1 MFALRKIFLLVLIF
15 LSPLA
20 FSQKSCGSYVK
31 NGKKVNIPCY
41 LGNKSLPKINSKAY
55 NDNKNIDKKQVNKR
69 KSGCTATITFKG
81 KKFNF
86 QHHCIVLQS
95 GKTGALTV
103 SEPKG
108 NMLARQ
114 KSLKKLINQLAK
126 KHGLNP
132 ALAHAV
138 ITVESAYRQ
147 EVFSDKGAIGLM
159 QLMPETAADLGVEDP
174 TNSTQNLNGGMKY
187 LKILEKK
194 FNGNMQLQLA
204 AYNAGPNAVIKYKNT
219 IPPYKETK
227 EYVSKVSAY
236 FDKYQNEWNK
246 YIK

>member
-1 MFALRKIFLLVLIF
+1 MRKTFFLLVLIF
-15 LSPLA
+15 ANYSYA
-20 FSQKSCGSYVK
+20 QKSCGSYVK

-41 LGNKSLPKINSKAY
+41 LGNKSLPKIDSKAY
-55 NDNKNIDKKQVNKR
+55 NDNKNIDKKQVNKVR
-69 KSGCTATITFKG
+69 SGCSATITFKG

-95 GKTGALTV
+95 GKTGALSV

-108 NMLARQ
+108 DMLARQ
-114 KSLKKLINQLAK
+114 KSLKKTINKLAK

-174 TNSTQNLNGGMKY
+174 TDSIQNLNGGMKY
-187 LKILEKK
+187 LKILDKK
-194 FNGNMQLQLA
+194 FSGNTELQLA
-204 AYNAGPNAVIKYKNT
+204 AYNAGPNAVLKYKNT

-227 EYVSKVSAY
+227 EYVSKVMAY

-246 YIK
+246 YIR

>member
-1 MFALRKIFLLVLIF
+1 MRKIFLLVLIF